1 MIRKLDHSEAI
12 KQLLI
17 CPWLVSTWS
26 EKHWESLISQ
36 CYATSLMA
44 RVNWVL
50 KKNNL
55 THHIPQ
61 TLAWH
66 FAAANKAY
74 DAHLHDVNREIDCI
88 NKALAPID
96 IKPVYLKGAA
106 YIVTEENAS
115 HGRIFSDI
123 DIYVPKNKINAC
135 EQILLWSGWVGSNK
149 DDYDEKYY
157 REWMH
162 EIPPLINI
170 ETGATL
176 DIHHNLSPVISRIK
190 INANILEKQI
200 EPGKKANTYVLS
212 PEDRLLHSAI
222 HLLTGEEF
230 YKSFRDLTDLDFML
244 REYSNKD
251 KEFWEKLI
259 SRAREMGVGRVLY
272 YCFRYCSRILHTP
285 IPASSF
291 AAIKESGPH
300 RLLLPIMD
308 SLFYRTL
315 NPSHTSFKD
324 NLYGVSCFCL
334 FLRSHWLKMPL
345 KILIP
350 HLLKKALITL
360 ENDKEA
366 KDETTPLSNNQ

>member
-1 MIRKLDHSEAI
+1 MIRKLDRSAV

-17 CPWLVSTWS
+17 CPRLVSTWN
-26 EKHWESLISQ
+26 EKNWESLISQ
-36 CYATSLMA
+36 CYATSMMA

-50 KKNNL
+50 KKHHL

-66 FAAANKAY
+66 FTAANKAY
-74 DAHLHDVNREIDCI
+74 DAHLHDVNREIDYI
-88 NKALAPID
+88 NKALAPIG

-106 YIVTEENAS
+106 YVVTEENAS

-123 DIYVPKNKINAC
+123 DIYVPQKKINAC
-135 EQILLWSGWVGSNK
+135 EQILLWSGWIASNK
-149 DDYDEKYY
+149 DDYDQKYY

-162 EIPPLINI
+162 EIPPLINV
-170 ETGATL
+170 ETGVTL

-190 INANILEKQI
+190 INANILENQI

-285 IPASSF
+285 IPASSV

-315 NPSHTSFKD
+315 NPNHTSFKD
-324 NLYGVSCFCL
+324 IFYGVSCFCL
-334 FLRSHWLKMPL
+334 YLRSHWLKMPL

-350 HLLKKALITL
+350 HLLKKTLKTL
-360 ENDKEA
+360 ENDKET
-366 KDETTPLSNNQ
+366 KEETALSKN